1 MIARMGQE
9 DWRRIGNAEEAYSQ
23 AESPRPFGG
32 VFAWALEGASQSR
45 VLIVFFVWAGGGE

>member
-9 DWRRIGNAEEAYSQ
+9 DWRRIGNAEEAHSQ